1 MWKEIKEIKEKKKYE
16 FFIGNY
22 DKMQKEIVKNK
33 SISWY
38 LYLFQH
44 QLFNYIN

>member
-22 DKMQKEIVKNK
+22 DKKRLWKIKVFPGIYISFNINY
-33 SISWY
+33 SII
-38 LYLFQH
+38 L
-44 QLFNYIN
+44 IN